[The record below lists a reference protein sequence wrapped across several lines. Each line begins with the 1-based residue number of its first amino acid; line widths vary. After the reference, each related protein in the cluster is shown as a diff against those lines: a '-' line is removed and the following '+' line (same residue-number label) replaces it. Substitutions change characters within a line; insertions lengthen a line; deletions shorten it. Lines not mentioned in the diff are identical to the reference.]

1 MATPPLMR
9 PKRFGHYT
17 LLRKIATGGTADIF
31 LARRHGVDGFA
42 RHLAIKRILPHLAD
56 DPAFVQLLLDEARL
70 AAHLHHGHIIET
82 HEVGLEGDAAYIAME
97 YLPGTDVG
105 RLLKRA
111 GARRRR
117 VLIVHPDEAVRIEL
131 SAALST
137 QTLDVLTVADREAA
151 GALRSGAIDLLVIDG
166 ALLGPIR
173 DPLLDRLQSRHPE
186 LLRTIILGEVE
197 GRGVGAYALTA
208 PEPDVDIV
216 TEMAGQLLRPIMPLE
231 LAMQVVR
238 AVADGLDYAHK
249 AADFDGNPL
258 RLVHRDVNPS
268 NVLISVNGMVK
279 IVDFGIARAT
289 TARRDDSGNFVGTF
303 RYMSPEQSRGKAV
316 DARSDIFSLGVLLYE
331 LVSGVHPFMEPGG
344 ESNQF
349 AVMRAIREDDP
360 PLLGDLVPGA
370 PTTLAEIAC
379 KAMAKNPDDR
389 YATAGQMVGA
399 LEDAVRREGFNLS
412 PRRLEGFMRVVF
424 GPGELEDFGVTG
436 TGTQIRALDPSSI
449 PAPALAPAPETAA
462 PTPAAPTP
470 AAPRPPAEVEI
481 DLSDVQADASQ
492 VARRHPLEQA
502 PLARTSRP
510 EDAPHRTN
518 VSSRLFTRGLV
529 AICVIVGLALAGWYL
544 HGQTSAKKTDENPVD
559 GVLTPNHE

>member
-1 MATPPLMR
+1 MSSTPLMR
-9 PKRFGHYT
+9 PKRFGQYT
-17 LLRKIATGGTADIF
+17 LLRKIATGGTSDIF

-42 RHLAIKRILPHLAD
+42 RHLAIKRILPHLAN
-56 DPAFVQLLLDEARL
+56 DPDFVQLLLDEARL
-70 AAHLHHGHIIET
+70 AAHLHHGQIIET
-82 HEVGLEGDAAYIAME
+82 HEVGLEGNSAYIAME

-105 RLLKRA
+105 RLLKKA
-111 GARRRR
+111 STRRRR
-117 VLIVHPDEAVRIEL
+117 VLIVHPDEAIRGEL

-137 QTLDVLTVADREAA
+137 QTLDVITAADRKTA
-151 GALRSGAIDLLVIDG
+151 GALRSGAVDLLVIDG

-197 GRGVGAYALTA
+197 GRGVGAYALMV
-208 PEPDVDIV
+208 PEPDVDVV
-216 TEMAGQLLRPIMPLE
+216 TEMAEQLLRPIMPLE

-238 AVADGLDYAHK
+238 AVADGLDYAHN

-258 RLVHRDVNPS
+258 HLVHRDINPS
-268 NVLISVNGMVK
+268 NVLISVNGAVK

-289 TARRDDSGNFVGTF
+289 TARRDDSGNFVGTY

-331 LVSGVHPFMEPGG
+331 LISGVHPFIKPNA

-379 KAMAKNPDDR
+379 KAMAKDPDDR
-389 YATAGQMVGA
+389 FDTAGQMVEA
-399 LEDAVRREGFNLS
+399 LEDAVRSEGFNLS
-412 PRRLEGFMRVVF
+412 PRRLEGFMRVIF

-436 TGTQIRALDPSSI
+436 TGTEIRALDPSLI
-449 PAPALAPAPETAA
+449 PAAVMAPAAEADA
-462 PTPAAPTP
+462 PPPAASLE
-470 AAPRPPAEVEI
+470 ARPPAEVEL
-481 DLSDVQADASQ
+481 DLSDAQADAPRI
-492 VARRHPLEQA
+492 ARRQPLEQRGSVGQ
-502 PLARTSRP
+502 RTYRP

-518 VSSRLFTRGLV
+518 LSSRIFMRGLL
-529 AICVIVGLALAGWYL
+529 AFCLLTALALAGWYL
-544 HGQTSAKKTDENPVD
+544 YGRTSAQKSDENPAG
-559 GVLTPNHE
+559 GVLTPKDE